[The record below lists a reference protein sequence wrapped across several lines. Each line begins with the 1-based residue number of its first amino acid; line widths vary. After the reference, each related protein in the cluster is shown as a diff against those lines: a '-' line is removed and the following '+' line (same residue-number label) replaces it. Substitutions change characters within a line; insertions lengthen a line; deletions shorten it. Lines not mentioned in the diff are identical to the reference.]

1 MSPAASAAT
10 AASRR
15 ALVIAI
21 GALLAGWPLAAVAQP
36 RTVAQIANYAGPDRQ
51 KLLEEGARKEGA
63 LLIYTTGT
71 QIQPLIDRFRQKYP
85 YLRTELARAP
95 SIDVAAKV
103 LEEYS
108 AGVYL
113 ADAFELAAHGLLV
126 PREQGLL
133 QPFTSP
139 EIANYEPTAIEPGR
153 HWVSV
158 REGYTGIGFN
168 TTKISA
174 AEAPKTYADL
184 LDPKWKGKMAISSL
198 SVTAANWVGTMIVT
212 HGVDFV
218 RKLGAQ
224 QIRPYRVTA
233 RAVANLMIAG
243 EVALSPTTYLSHVE
257 ASRAQG
263 APLAWIAP
271 GPVPVTDTSVALAA
285 KAPHPHAAMLFVDFL
300 LTKEAQLMYRDLGY
314 FSSRTDM
321 AGGAPKLEKLVLENR
336 PTYLQDYEQWTRMV
350 QDIFV
355 RGQGGR

>member
-1 MSPAASAAT
+1 MSNPARVIPAVLLVAAALAAWPAAA
-10 AASRR
+10 
-15 ALVIAI
+15 IA
-21 GALLAGWPLAAVAQP
+21 QT
-36 RTVAQIANYAGPDRQ
+36 RTVAAVTNYTGADRQ
-51 KLLEEGARKEGA
+51 TVLEEGARKEGA

-95 SIDVAAKV
+95 SADVAGKV

-113 ADAFELAAHGLLV
+113 ADAFELAAHGLMV
-126 PREQGLL
+126 PRDQGVL

-139 EIANYEPTAIEPGR
+139 EAANYEPTVIEARR
-153 HWVSV
+153 HWISV
-158 REGYTGIGFN
+158 REGYTGIGYN
-168 TTKISA
+168 TRKISP
-174 AEAPKTYADL
+174 AEAPRTYEDL

-212 HGVDFV
+212 PGLGLDFV
-218 RKLGAQ
+218 RKLGQQ

-233 RAVANLMIAG
+233 RAVANLMISG
-243 EVALSPTTYLSHVE
+243 EVAISPTTYLSHVE
-257 ASRAQG
+257 ASRAAG
-263 APLAWIAP
+263 APLAWVAP
-271 GPVPVTDTSVALAA
+271 GPVPVTDTSVAVAA

-300 LTKEAQLMYRDLGY
+300 LSREAQLMYRDLGY

-321 AGGAPKLEKLVLENR
+321 AGDAPKLQKLVLENR
-336 PTYLQDYEQWTRMV
+336 PTYIQDYEQWTRLV

-355 RGQGGR
+355 RGQGAGR

>member
-1 MSPAASAAT
+1 MTHPATVGAA
-10 AASRR
+10 
-15 ALVIAI
+15 
-21 GALLAGWPLAAVAQP
+21 ALLVGAALAAWPVATTAQP
-36 RTVAQIANYAGPDRQ
+36 RTVAAIANYTGADRQ
-51 KLLEEGARKEGA
+51 KVLEEGARKEGA

-95 SIDVAAKV
+95 SADVAGKV

-108 AGVYL
+108 AGVHL
-113 ADAFELAAHGLLV
+113 ADAFELAAHGLMV
-126 PREQGLL
+126 PRDQGVL

-139 EIANYEPTAIEPGR
+139 EAANYEPTAIEPRR
-153 HWVSV
+153 HWISV
-158 REGYTGIGFN
+158 REGYTGIGYN
-168 TTKISA
+168 TQKISP
-174 AEAPKTYADL
+174 AEAPKTYQDL

-212 HGVDFV
+212 PGFGLDFV

-233 RAVANLMIAG
+233 RAVANLMISG

-257 ASRAQG
+257 ASRAAG
-263 APLAWIAP
+263 APLAWNAP
-271 GPVPVTDTSVALAA
+271 GPVPVTDTSVAVAA

-300 LTKEAQLMYRDLGY
+300 LSKEAQLMYRDLGY

-321 AGGAPKLEKLVLENR
+321 AGDAPKLQKLVFENR
-336 PTYLQDYEQWTRMV
+336 PTYIQDYEQWTRLV

-355 RGQGGR
+355 RGQGAR

>member
-1 MSPAASAAT
+1 MTSEPST
-10 AASRR
+10 AALRR
-15 ALVIAI
+15 AFVVAI
-21 GALLAGWPLAAVAQP
+21 GALLGAWPLAGMAQP
-36 RTVAQIANYAGPDRQ
+36 RTVAQIANYAGADRQ
-51 KLLEEGARKEGA
+51 KILEEGARKEGA

-71 QIQPLIDRFRQKYP
+71 QIQPLIDRFKQKYP

-103 LEEYS
+103 MEEYS

-126 PREQGLL
+126 PRDQGLL
-133 QPFTSP
+133 APFTSP
-139 EIANYEPTAIEPGR
+139 EAANYEPTAIEPGR
-153 HWVSV
+153 HWISV
-158 REGYTGIGFN
+158 REGYTGIGYN
-168 TTKISA
+168 TTKIPA

-198 SVTAANWVGTMIVT
+198 SVTAANWVGTMIVA
-212 HGVDFV
+212 HGLDFV

-233 RAVANLMIAG
+233 RAVANLMISG
-243 EVALSPTTYLSHVE
+243 EVALSPTTYYSHVE

-263 APLAWIAP
+263 APLAWVAP

-300 LTKEAQLMYRDLGY
+300 LTREAQLMYRDLGY
-314 FSSRTDM
+314 LSSRLDM
-321 AGGAPKLEKLVLENR
+321 AGDAPKLQKLILENR

>member
-1 MSPAASAAT
+1 MAPAASAAT
-10 AASRR
+10 PRR
-15 ALVIAI
+15 AFVFAI
-21 GALLAGWPLAAVAQP
+21 GVLLAWSHDAAAQP
-36 RTVAQIANYAGPDRQ
+36 RTVAQIANYSGADRQ
-51 KLLEEGARKEGA
+51 KILEEGARKENA

-71 QIQPLIDRFRQKYP
+71 QIQPLIDRFKQKYP

-103 LEEYS
+103 MEEYR

-126 PREQGLL
+126 PRDQGLL

-139 EIANYEPTAIEPGR
+139 EAANYEASAIEAGR
-153 HWVSV
+153 HWISV
-158 REGYTGIGFN
+158 REGYTGIGYN
-168 TTKISA
+168 TTKIA
-174 AEAPKTYADL
+174 PAEAPKTYLDL

-198 SVTAANWVGTMIVT
+198 SVTAANWVGTMVVA
-212 HGVDFV
+212 HGLDFV
-218 RKLGAQ
+218 RKLGQ
-224 QIRPYRVTA
+224 QQVRPYRVTA
-233 RAVANLMIAG
+233 RAVANLMISG

-300 LTKEAQLMYRDLGY
+300 LTREAQLMYRDLGY
-314 FSSRTDM
+314 LSSRVDM
-321 AGGAPKLEKLVLENR
+321 AADAPKLQKLVLENR
-336 PTYLQDYEQWTRMV
+336 PTYLQDYEQWTRLV

>member
-1 MSPAASAAT
+1 MKAPPRIAAWLT
-10 AASRR
+10 AAVLIGQPQA
-15 ALVIAI
+15 AL
-21 GALLAGWPLAAVAQP
+21 AQP
-36 RTVAQIANYAGPDRQ
+36 RTVAAIANYTGADRQ
-51 KLLEEGARKEGA
+51 KVLEDGARKEGA

-71 QIQPLIDRFRQKYP
+71 QIQPLIDRFKQKYP
-85 YLRTELARAP
+85 YLRAELARAP

-126 PREQGLL
+126 PREQGIL

-139 EIANYEPTAIEPGR
+139 DAANYEPSAVEPGR
-153 HWVSV
+153 HWISV

-168 TTKISA
+168 TQKISTT
-174 AEAPKTYADL
+174 EAPKTYLDL
-184 LDPKWKGKMAISSL
+184 LDAKWKGRMAISSL

-212 HGVDFV
+212 QGLGLEFV
-218 RKLGAQ
+218 RKLAQQ

-233 RAVANLMIAG
+233 RAVANLMISG

-263 APLAWIAP
+263 APLAWNAP
-271 GPVPVTDTSVALAA
+271 GPVPVTDTSVAVAA
-285 KAPHPHAAMLFVDFL
+285 KAPHPHAAMLLVDFL
-300 LTKEAQLMYRDLGY
+300 LSREAQLIYRELGY

-321 AGGAPKLEKLVLENR
+321 AGDAPKLQKLVLEHR
-336 PTYLQDYEQWTRMV
+336 PTYIADYEQWTRLV
-350 QDIFV
+350 QDLFV
-355 RGQGGR
+355 RGQGAR